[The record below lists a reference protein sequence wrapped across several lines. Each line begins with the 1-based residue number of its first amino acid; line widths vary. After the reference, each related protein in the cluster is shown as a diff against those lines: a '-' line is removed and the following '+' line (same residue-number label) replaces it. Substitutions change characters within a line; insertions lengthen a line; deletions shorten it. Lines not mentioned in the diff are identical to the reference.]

1 QTAEALLATVES
13 WARARGCRM
22 LRGPAN
28 PSLNESAGLLVDG
41 FDRDP
46 SLLMPYNPPQ
56 YARFV
61 EDRGFRK
68 TKDLLA
74 WDIDATS
81 PLPPRIER
89 QAARLARRAD
99 LSVRRVDL
107 KAFERDLGYLNE
119 IYRSAW
125 HDNWGFVPPT
135 DAEMKQLAA
144 DLKPIIDPDL
154 VLFVEV

>member
-1 QTAEALLATVES
+1 SSRHLLKQFVELPYTLYQGDAHWVPPLRRDEYRRLDRKTNPFLAHADMDLWVAFAGAQPIGRIAAIEDHAHNDFHRERTAGLGFFEAADAQTAEALLATVES

-61 EDRGFRK
+61 EDRGFR
-68 TKDLLA
+68 
-74 WDIDATS
+74 
-81 PLPPRIER
+81 
-89 QAARLARRAD
+89 
-99 LSVRRVDL
+99 
-107 KAFERDLGYLNE
+107 
-119 IYRSAW
+119 
-125 HDNWGFVPPT
+125 
-135 DAEMKQLAA
+135 
-144 DLKPIIDPDL
+144 
-154 VLFVEV
+154 